1 MAGDDKTGDAR
12 TRVLETAWRMIA
24 DRRDAAITL
33 VDVAREANVSRQTVY
48 VNFGSRAGLLR
59 AMVEHRDATSPEL
72 GAAEDRAPGATPE
85 QALAGV
91 IRAWFAYIPVVF
103 KVARALSVAGE
114 TDADAKAAIESRW
127 QQLRGGFLA
136 IATGL
141 QQAATSHR
149 GGLPTQRPTG
159 AITLRT
165 STPGSI
171 WLSNAG
177 GVPSLWWN
185 ERSMRS
191 IKRSTCPARP
201 LNSRP
206 AMLPLREAGNAS
218 ARCRAPSVRRRS
230 LRLPAHAAPTR

>member
-33 VDVAREANVSRQTVY
+33 VDIAREANVSRQTVY

-72 GAAEDRAPGATPE
+72 ERLKTARPGATPE

-141 QQAATSHR
+141 QQGGNLAPGWTPDSAADWCYHLTHIDTWQHLVVER
-149 GGLPTQRPTG
+149 GWSAELAVERTVDALYQTLYVPGASTQQP
-159 AITLRT
+159 
-165 STPGSI
+165 P
-171 WLSNAG
+171 
-177 GVPSLWWN
+177 
-185 ERSMRS
+185 
-191 IKRSTCPARP
+191 
-201 LNSRP
+201 
-206 AMLPLREAGNAS
+206 GNAAA
-218 ARCRAPSVRRRS
+218 ARSRKR
-230 LRLPAHAAPTR
+230 